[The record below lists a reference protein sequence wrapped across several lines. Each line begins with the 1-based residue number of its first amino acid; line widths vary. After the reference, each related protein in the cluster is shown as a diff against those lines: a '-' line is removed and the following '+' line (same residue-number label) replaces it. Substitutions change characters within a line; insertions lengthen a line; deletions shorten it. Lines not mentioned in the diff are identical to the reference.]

1 MPRVTEFDIFVRST
15 DMDADLVVNNAVY
28 FMYFEQ
34 GRLEHMLNI
43 GILQEGDN
51 SRTFTLAET
60 SCKFLAPA
68 YHRDVLT
75 VRTRTTEVR
84 NRSFIFGYELM
95 NKKKGNMIAEGSSAQ
110 VWLDAEGRPT
120 LLPPDI
126 RRVLEESL

>member
-1 MPRVTEFDIFVRST
+1 MARVTEFDIFVRST

-43 GILQEGDN
+43 GILQEGDD

-68 YHRDVLT
+68 YHRDILT
-75 VRTRTTEVR
+75 VKTKTLEVR
-84 NRSFIFGYELM
+84 NRSFIFRYEM
-95 NKKKGNMIAEGSSAQ
+95 VNKKTRQRVAEGTSAQ
-110 VWLDAEGRPT
+110 VWLAENGSPSPMPSDVRES
-120 LLPPDI
+120 
-126 RRVLEESL
+126 LEESL